1 MPKLTKAVNA
11 LFPTLVL
18 EYDLRDF
25 YDKQHLRSIIH
36 DNTKNKDVCLDGTH
50 GLFPD
55 TWSSYTYNRNVLKPF
70 PTLRKEIMNCI
81 NNYCYIAGFK
91 EQALKESWYNI
102 SKAGAS
108 VDKHK
113 HSSCNISATFY
124 PVFNDG
130 SSNLIVWRELP
141 HNMKPANQ
149 FSSTVKEQ
157 TDYTIEKFEL
167 NIKEG
172 HLYVWPAWLRH
183 SAEPN
188 QSNERL
194 MIGINTVN
202 KS

>member
-18 EYDLRDF
+18 EYDLRDY
-25 YDKQHLRSIIH
+25 YDKQHLRSTIH
-36 DNTKNKDVCLDGTH
+36 DDMKGKSGEYA
-50 GLFPD
+50 LFPD
-55 TWSSYTYNRNVLKPF
+55 TWSSYSYNRNALEPF
-70 PTLRKEIMNCI
+70 PTLRNEIIDCI

-91 EQALKESWYNI
+91 EQHIKESWYNI
-102 SKAGAS
+102 GKAGAK
-108 VDKHK
+108 VGKHK
-113 HSSCNISATFY
+113 HSGCHMSATFY
-124 PVFNDG
+124 PVFNGG

-141 HNMKPANQ
+141 LNMKPEDQ
-149 FSSTVKEQ
+149 FSSAVKEQ

-194 MIGINTVN
+194 MIGINTIN